1 MSHIFVLDTGPA
13 GKLAHPKADLAL
25 SEWLLSHLRAG
36 DVIVLPEIV
45 DYELRRNFLL
55 EIARG
60 KSSFQ
65 KSLDR
70 LDSLREVLTYLPI
83 NSDVMRRAAQLWADA
98 RRQGKPTA
106 DPKELDG
113 DVILAAQALSVNGV
127 IITENIG
134 HLTLFVEAK
143 TWREA

>member
-25 SEWLLSHLRAG
+25 REWLLSHLRAG